1 MLTMRAAALCILLA
15 VMAGAGCVSEK
26 KAKLE
31 ARQAYVAGQEQA
43 MQAAMQA
50 RQQQGPVVFVRG
62 PVNHPVVQW
71 EEGMKLSKAI
81 VTAEYTGF
89 MNPRLIQVLRNG
101 QVVGEFKAIDLLNRH
116 DMELEEGDTVVI
128 VP

>member
-1 MLTMRAAALCILLA
+1 MRTVGFCVLLA

-26 KAKLE
+26 RAKLE

-43 MQAAMQA
+43 AQAAIQA
-50 RQQQGPVVFVRG
+50 RQQQGPVVFVQG

-71 EEGMKLSKAI
+71 EEGMKLSKTI
-81 VTAEYTGF
+81 VTSEYTGF
-89 MNPRLIQVLRNG
+89 MDPRLIQVLRSG
-101 QVVGEFKAIDLLNRH
+101 QVVGEFKAIDLLNHH
-116 DMELEEGDTVVI
+116 DMDLEAGDTVVI